1 MHYATISELAAALR
15 TGETTPTELT
25 RTYLDR
31 LDTTGRRLNAVVT
44 LTEERAMREAQLAE
58 AELAAGFDRGP
69 LHGIPYGVKDLVATQ
84 DYPTSWGAAP
94 YRDQTFDHDGHVV
107 GKLQAA
113 GGVLVAKLAMIE
125 LAGGMGYEQPNAS
138 FTGPCKT
145 PWNEDAWSG
154 GSSSGSGSAVAA
166 GLVGYAI
173 GSETQ
178 GSIHS
183 PANNCGV
190 SGLRPTYGRVSRR
203 GAMALSWTMDKLG
216 PLCRSAEDCGLVL
229 DAIAGHDSGD
239 PTSVQRSYRYS
250 PNVPGK
256 RDGFTFGILEGELGD
271 LQPEVQANFEQSI
284 KELEAIGTV
293 ETVSLPDLPY
303 REVAEAIIRSEM
315 ISAFEELIVS
325 GRIRELAAVETHVN
339 ALSALTIPAHVYL
352 RALRMRRH
360 ICEALDHLLAGYDA
374 VLSPT
379 MPTVASP
386 LGMKFDAYYE
396 RKKRGQL
403 GSAANVAG
411 IPGIAVPN
419 GFGERGLPTSICFTG
434 RAFSENTILA
444 AATAYQARTGWHLE
458 HPGI

>member
-1 MHYATISELAAALR
+1 MHFATIAELGAAIR
-15 TGETTPTELT
+15 KGETSPTELT
-25 RTYLDR
+25 SMYLKR
-31 LDTTGRRLNAVVT
+31 LDTVGRRLNAVVT
-44 LTEERAMREAQLAE
+44 LTEERALREAALAE
-58 AELAAGFDRGP
+58 AELKAGFDRGP
-69 LHGIPYGVKDLVATQ
+69 LHGIPYGVKDLLATQ
-84 DYPTSWGAAP
+84 DYPTSWGATP
-94 YRDQTFDHDGHVV
+94 YKDQQFDQDGHVV
-107 GKLQAA
+107 TKLQAA
-113 GGVLVAKLAMIE
+113 GGIMLAKLAMIE

-154 GSSSGSGSAVAA
+154 GSSSGSGSSVAA
-166 GLVGYAI
+166 GLVGFAI

-229 DAIAGHDSGD
+229 NAIAGHDSGD
-239 PTSVQRSYRYS
+239 ASTVSYQYS
-250 PNVPGK
+250 YPGK
-256 RDGFTFGILEGELGD
+256 TSKTSGFRFGVLEGELGD
-271 LQPEVQANFEQSI
+271 LQPEVQANFEAAV

-293 ETVSLPDLPY
+293 ETVALPDFPY

-315 ISAFEELIVS
+315 VSAFEDLLTS
-325 GRIRELAAVETHVN
+325 GDVRQLAAVETHIN
-339 ALSALTIPAHVYL
+339 PLSALAIPAHVYL
-352 RALRMRRH
+352 KALRIRRQ
-360 ICEALDHLLAGYDA
+360 ICEALDTALSGFDA
-374 VLSPT
+374 VVSPT

-386 LGMKFDAYYE
+386 IGVRFDAFYE

-403 GSAANVAG
+403 GAASNVAG

-419 GFGERGLPTSICFTG
+419 GFGERGLPTSLCFTG

-444 AATAYQARTGWHLE
+444 AATAYQARTGWHQE
-458 HPGI
+458 HPDL

>member
-1 MHYATISELAAALR
+1 MHYSTIAELGVALR
-15 TGETTPTELT
+15 NRETSPTELT
-25 RTYLDR
+25 RMYLER
-31 LDTTGRRLNAVVT
+31 LDTVGRRLNAVVT
-44 LTEERAMREAQLAE
+44 LTEERAMREAALAE
-58 AELAAGFDRGP
+58 AELSSGYDRGP

-94 YRDQTFDHDGHVV
+94 FRDQMFDHDGHVV

-125 LAGGMGYEQPNAS
+125 LAGGMGYEQPDAS

-166 GLVGYAI
+166 GLVGFAI

-216 PLCRSAEDCGLVL
+216 PMCRSAEDCGLVL
-229 DAIAGHDSGD
+229 NAIAGHDPGD
-239 PTSVQRSYRYS
+239 PTSVQRPYSYPARS
-250 PNVPGK
+250 T
-256 RDGFTFGILEGELGD
+256 RSEGFTFGILEGELGD

-284 KELEAIGTV
+284 QDLEAIGTV
-293 ETVSLPDLPY
+293 ETVSLPDFPY
-303 REVAEAIIRSEM
+303 RETAEAIIRGEM
-315 ISAFEELIVS
+315 VSAFEEFLTS
-325 GRIRELAAVETHVN
+325 GRVRELAAVETHIN
-339 ALSALTIPAHVYL
+339 PLSALTIPAHVYI
-352 RALRMRRH
+352 RALRIRRH
-360 ICEALDHLLAGYDA
+360 ICEALDSVLAPYDA

-386 LGMKFDAYYE
+386 IGMTFDAFYE

-403 GSAANVAG
+403 GAAANVAG

-419 GFGERGLPTSICFTG
+419 GFGERGLPTSLCFTG
-434 RAFSENTILA
+434 RGFSENTLLDA
-444 AATAYQARTGWHLE
+444 AAAYQSRTGWSRE
-458 HPGI
+458 HPDL